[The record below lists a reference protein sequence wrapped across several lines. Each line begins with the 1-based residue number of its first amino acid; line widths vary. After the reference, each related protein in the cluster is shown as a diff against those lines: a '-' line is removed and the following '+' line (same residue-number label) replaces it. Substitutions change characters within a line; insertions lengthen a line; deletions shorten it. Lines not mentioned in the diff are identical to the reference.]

1 MFVTISAAAL
11 GAMMIAACSGS
22 SSGSS
27 SPSGASAPSGSASSA
42 SGDPVGFMMITAAGP
57 GNPGYDA
64 IPGAQAAVAEV
75 NSSGGVRGHPVKL
88 TVCDT
93 HGNQNQAAACAQQA
107 LSTPSI
113 LATVGDDDYS
123 GG

>member
-11 GAMMIAACSGS
+11 GAMMIAACSS
-22 SSGSS
+22 SSSS
-27 SPSGASAPSGSASSA
+27 HSGASAPSGTASST
-42 SGDPVGFMMITAAGP
+42 SGDPLGLMMITATGP

-64 IPGAQAAVAEV
+64 IPGAQAAVADV
-75 NSSGGVRGHPVKL
+75 NAAGGVRGHPVKL

-107 LSTPSI
+107 LSTSSI

-123 GG
+123 GGSPI